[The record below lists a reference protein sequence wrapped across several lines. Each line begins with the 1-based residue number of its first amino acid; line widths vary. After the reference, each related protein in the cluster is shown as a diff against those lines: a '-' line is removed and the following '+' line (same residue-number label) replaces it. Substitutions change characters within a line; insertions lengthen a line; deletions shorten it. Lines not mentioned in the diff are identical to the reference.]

1 MLGRISHD
9 EQLTTVGHLEELRRR
24 LLLSALVVV
33 AAFGVCFWQNHRLL
47 HLINAPLAHQTQQQ
61 VRDGHGPLGATHT
74 VAQSARDVAV
84 QLHQVVGL
92 LGTQAR
98 QAPVRAA
105 LHRVQANLATDVAR
119 LSAPPQGDR
128 PVTLGIGEPFTTT
141 VTVSLVFA
149 LIISLPLLLMQAYG
163 FMIPALEPE
172 QQRSVKPV
180 TFAVPGLFIA
190 GVAFGYFVVLPAAVR
205 FFQNFNSDQFNV
217 LVQASQYYKF
227 AATTMLA
234 MGLLFQVPIAII
246 AVTRAGVVTPRQLRR
261 NRRYAVAACA
271 ALAAFLPGDAI
282 TMLLETLPLYLLF
295 ELGVLLADVADR
307 RNGHCSPGRGLGA
320 VTGPAGPLFPGGA
333 PPRDRFVRVERQQ
346 PHRRRDGGVARHAK
360 VDNRCLARRACRLV
374 HVCHAQLATHGQARG
389 RLRGFAR
396 LAAHVRPRPLSSLGS

>member
-1 MLGRISHD
+1 MPRRISHD

-24 LLLSALVVV
+24 LMLSLLVVV

-47 HLINAPLAHQTQQQ
+47 HLIDAPLAHQTQQQ
-61 VRDGHGPLGATHT
+61 VRDGHGPLGATYT

-84 QLHQVVGL
+84 QLHKVVGL
-92 LGTQAR
+92 LGTQAQR
-98 QAPVRAA
+98 APVQAA
-105 LHRVQANLATDVAR
+105 LHRVQTNLQTDVAR

-149 LIISLPLLLMQAYG
+149 LIISLPFLLIQAYA
-163 FMIPALEPE
+163 FLTPALAPE
-172 QQRSVKPV
+172 QQRSIKPL

-190 GVAFGYFVVLPAAVR
+190 GVAFGYFVVVPAAVR

-234 MGLLFQVPIAII
+234 MGLLFQVPIAILAI
-246 AVTRAGVVTPRQLRR
+246 TRGGIITPRQLRR
-261 NRRYAVAACA
+261 HRRYAIAACA

-295 ELGVLLADVADR
+295 ELGVLLADIVDR
-307 RNGHCSPGRGLGA
+307 RARKRALHPGA
-320 VTGPAGPLFPGGA
+320 VAW
-333 PPRDRFVRVERQQ
+333 EQ
-346 PHRRRDGGVARHAK
+346 
-360 VDNRCLARRACRLV
+360 
-374 HVCHAQLATHGQARG
+374 
-389 RLRGFAR
+389 
-396 LAAHVRPRPLSSLGS
+396 